1 MLFRFFAISL
11 LFALASCAS
20 LSEDAC
26 RSGNWQAIGYN
37 DGANG
42 RSQNYLNEH
51 REACVEYGIAPDQ
64 TAWLRARLEGLKQ
77 YCTRPNAY
85 QIGRRGSDL
94 NPVCSSDLAGLKLAN
109 FYGLRYYEIRRE
121 IDTLEHELD
130 ETLRIL
136 AMDFNGDLTLE
147 QNQLQKKYFA
157 KTRKLERRIR
167 NLTLDLR
174 KYAEMP

>member
-1 MLFRFFAISL
+1 MLRRFIVVSLFFAL
-11 LFALASCAS
+11 GACAS

-42 RSQNYLNEH
+42 RSQSYINEH

-94 NPVCSSDLAGLKLAN
+94 NAVCSSDVAGLKLAN
-109 FYGLRYYEIRRE
+109 FYGLRYYEIRRD
-121 IDTLEHELD
+121 IATLEREQD
-130 ETLRIL
+130 ETLRKL
-136 AMDFNGDLTLE
+136 ENDFNGELTAE
-147 QNQLQKKYFA
+147 QNVLQKLYFA
-157 KTRKLERRIR
+157 KTRRLERKIS
-167 NLTLDLR
+167 NLTWDLR